1 MNHTPF
7 DLERHVDAAIE
18 RIAND
23 RFASQ
28 GYPAG
33 SGSSTVGNHLRRRLG
48 NVLIEIG
55 ERIGGPTVRAPQ
67 PTPPM
72 PTHTPLLGF

>member
-7 DLERHVDAAIE
+7 DLERHIDAAIE

-23 RFASQ
+23 RFVTQGRPASRD
-28 GYPAG
+28 
-33 SGSSTVGNHLRRRLG
+33 SSTVANRLRQRLG
-48 NVLIEIG
+48 TVLIEIG
-55 ERIGGPTVRAPQ
+55 ERVGGPAVRSPKP
-67 PTPPM
+67 PTPM

>member
-7 DLERHVDAAIE
+7 DLERHIDTVIE

-23 RFASQ
+23 RTSTQ
-28 GYPAG
+28 RHPAG
-33 SGSSTVGNHLRRRLG
+33 SGTSTAVNRIRQRLG
-48 NVLIEIG
+48 TVLIEIG
-55 ERIGGPTVRAPQ
+55 ERVGGPTVRAPK
-67 PTPPM
+67 PSAPM